1 MIRTPPIGVKAAREC
16 RRDPAVPMIT
26 LATAHP
32 VKFPD
37 AVIKAGLEAP
47 QLPEHLHDLF
57 EREERV
63 SVIDNDLTA
72 VQSFI
77 ASHVHRD

>member
-1 MIRTPPIGVKAAREC
+1 MIRHTAIGVKAAREC